1 MKIIFENE
9 FIVAIDKAA
18 QVLSVPSRMGN
29 EDARPCAGLLLQKQL
44 GIQIYPCHRLD
55 YEVSGL
61 LVFAKN
67 PKAHR
72 ELNQIFENHQLEK
85 TYQAF
90 SPYPEDFQQ
99 SSEKKIWKSRIFKGK
114 KRSFESPH
122 GKDSLT
128 HAWSFPVEDDSSI
141 LEWVLQPQTGRSHQL
156 RFEMYK
162 HGHPILGDKLY
173 NSDREW
179 NYPGIA
185 LRSISIQLHQPLFG
199 FQKLSVSKISLFSK
213 EDKKMNPGF

>member
-1 MKIIFENE
+1 MEIKIIFEND

-18 QVLSVPSRMGN
+18 QVLSVPSRMGI
-29 EDARPCAGLLLQKQL
+29 EDPRPCAGLLLQKQL
-44 GIQIYPCHRLD
+44 GMQIYPCHRLD

-72 ELNQIFENHQLEK
+72 ELNQIFENHRLEK

-90 SPYPEDFQQ
+90 SPSPEGFQQ

-122 GKDSLT
+122 GKESLT
-128 HAWSFPVEDDSSI
+128 FAWSFPVESDDSL
-141 LEWVLQPQTGRSHQL
+141 LEWFLQPQTGRSHQL

-162 HGHPILGDKLY
+162 HGHPILGDQLY
-173 NSDREW
+173 NSDQNW
-179 NYPGIA
+179 KGPGIA

-199 FQKLSVSKISLFSK
+199 FQKLSVPKMSLFSDEK
-213 EDKKMNPGF
+213 EKS

>member
-85 TYQAF
+85 TYQALSCVPQNF
-90 SPYPEDFQQ
+90 EN
-99 SSEKKIWKSRIFKGK
+99 SSEKQIWKSRILKGK
-114 KRSFESPH
+114 KRSYESFH
-122 GKDSLT
+122 GKDCLT
-128 HAWSFPVEDDSSI
+128 FAWSYPVLGQESL

-156 RFEMYK
+156 RFEMSK
-162 HGHPILGDKLY
+162 HGHPILADKLY
-173 NSDREW
+173 GSDLDW
-179 NYPGIA
+179 GHPGIA
-185 LRSISIQLHQPLFG
+185 LRSLRLQ
-199 FQKLSVSKISLFSK
+199 FQKSVCGVQFLEVPKFSYL
-213 EDKKMNPGF
+213 GL